1 MADEHQRLLSKS
13 GYRDYF
19 REDIK
24 IPIIYS
30 PKYNITLFGI
40 EKLHPFDSTKYAK
53 VHDRL
58 IELGTIPRNG
68 FAEPTKPSEE
78 ILKIVHTERYLN
90 SLKWS
95 LVLTR
100 ILEIPILSVF
110 PQFVIQR
117 KVLEPMLYQTGGTV
131 IAGQL
136 ALIHGWAINLGGG
149 FHHASGD
156 DGGGFCVYA
165 DLTLSIKLLRIETNV
180 TRAMIVDLDAHQG
193 NGHER
198 DFMND
203 QNVFIYDMFNSYI
216 YPHDT
221 YAMRRISKA
230 VKVSPGTTEDMYLA
244 SLRDTLPEC
253 LDNFQPEIIYYNAGT
268 DCLKGDPLGNMTLTA
283 EGIRER
289 DEIVFQE
296 ALRRK
301 IPIVM
306 VLSGGYARGTAQ
318 VIGDSIHNLVTKFDL
333 LRRCEKK
340 SNFIPRSQPLFMNEE
355 SSASEELHS
364 SLDDEQVIELEHEN
378 QNNNNIIVINQYEDN
393 TKVKL
398 KEKSSSRRQSVEKKR
413 NNNNNMNR
421 SHDSVPHEEDE
432 NV

>member
-1 MADEHQRLLSKS
+1 MDEHQRLLSKS

-19 REDIK
+19 REDVK

-30 PKYNITLFGI
+30 PKYNITFFGI

-58 IELGTIPRNG
+58 IALGTIPRNG
-68 FAEPTKPSEE
+68 FAEPTKPSDE

-90 SLKWS
+90 SLKWA

-117 KVLEPMLYQTGGTV
+117 KVLEPMLYQTGGTI

-203 QNVFIYDMFNSYI
+203 QNVFIFDMFNSHI

-230 VKVSPGTTEDMYLA
+230 VKVSPGTTEEMYLA

-253 LDNFQPEIIYYNAGT
+253 LDSFQPEIIFYNAGT
-268 DCLKGDPLGNMTLTA
+268 DCLKGDPLGHMNLTA
-283 EGIRER
+283 EGIKER

-318 VIGDSIHNLVTKFDL
+318 VIGDSIHNLVSKFDL
-333 LRRCEKK
+333 LRRCEQK
-340 SNFIPRSQPLFMNEE
+340 SNFIPRSQPLFNEE
-355 SSASEELHS
+355 SSASEEQRS
-364 SLDDEQVIELEHEN
+364 SLDDEQVIELEHE
-378 QNNNNIIVINQYEDN
+378 QHYSNNNSPSDQYDSKEF
-393 TKVKL
+393 KM
-398 KEKSSSRRQSVEKKR
+398 KEKLSVSRDSGEIKR

-421 SHDSVPHEEDE
+421 SNDSVSHEEDE
-432 NV
+432 RV